1 MNKRMSISVLNTV
14 LVLMLTYTVSAFAST
29 EKSVGVLVAADSSPV
44 HKISILEI
52 RRLYL
57 GLPSSDG
64 LIKETVINLADP
76 VAYKNFLKNVMHM
89 TDSGYRRKIVKR
101 IFRQGGKK
109 VNEIE
114 DIEEIV
120 NYLTNN
126 PYDVSFMT
134 ADVAKKTKGIK
145 VIQVLW

>member
-89 TDSGYRRKIVKR
+89 TDNGYRRKIVKR
-101 IFRQGGKK
+101 IFRQGGRK
-109 VNEIE
+109 VNEIQN
-114 DIEEIV
+114 IAEIV
-120 NYLTNN
+120 SYLEEH
-126 PYDVSFMT
+126 PYAVSFMAEET
-134 ADVAKKTKGIK
+134 ARKTKTIK
-145 VIQVLW
+145 VVQVLW